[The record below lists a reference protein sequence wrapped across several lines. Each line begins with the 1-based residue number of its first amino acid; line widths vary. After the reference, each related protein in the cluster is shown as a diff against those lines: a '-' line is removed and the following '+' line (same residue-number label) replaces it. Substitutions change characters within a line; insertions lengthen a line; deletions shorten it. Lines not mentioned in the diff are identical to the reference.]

1 MFINKPYK
9 SYNKSSIAYI
19 ANSALKQT
27 HKACHSA
34 PAEVM
39 SVTVSGKNSKENALT
54 IKTFGKPVLS
64 LFLA

>member
-9 SYNKSSIAYI
+9 SYNEPSVAYI

-39 SVTVSGKNSKENALT
+39 SVTVSGKNSKENELT